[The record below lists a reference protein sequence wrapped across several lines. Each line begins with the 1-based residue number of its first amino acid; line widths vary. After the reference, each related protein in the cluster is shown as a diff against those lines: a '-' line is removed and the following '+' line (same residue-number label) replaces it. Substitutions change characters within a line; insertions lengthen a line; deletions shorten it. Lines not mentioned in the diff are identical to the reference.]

1 MNTGWTPGGLLPM
14 REYLLIFL
22 IAAVVT
28 YLLCV
33 FARELASRL
42 GAVAKVRD
50 RDVHSIPIPYFGGV
64 AMLGGLMLGSAGSL
78 THGTVAAVDVAVG
91 TLLVTVAILIAPT
104 AVRRR
109 MVLTASAVRWRVIGR
124 VTALCRAPSNR
135 PPRRL
140 RLRRRGR

>member
-1 MNTGWTPGGLLPM
+1 MSTHEHAPLTGQEESEL
-14 REYLLIFL
+14 RLIEQRL
-22 IAAVVT
+22 WCDGVR
-28 YLLCV
+28 LD
-33 FARELASRL
+33 RRL
-42 GAVAKVRD
+42 GREWPWQIGAVL
-50 RDVHSIPIPYFGGV
+50 V

-135 PPRRL
+135 PPRRS